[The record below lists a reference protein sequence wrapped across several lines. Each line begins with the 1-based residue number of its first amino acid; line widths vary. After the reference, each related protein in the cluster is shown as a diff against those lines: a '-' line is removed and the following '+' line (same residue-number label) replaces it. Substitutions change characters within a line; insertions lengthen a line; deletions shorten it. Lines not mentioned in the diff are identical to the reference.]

1 MGELKLMASYQQ
13 GDYVK
18 VEFQDESS
26 GQSEWMWV
34 KVERADDEQ
43 RVIFGRLDNEPL
55 LNLDLHLGMELAVS
69 YDQVRE
75 HMKASAFN
83 Q

>member
-1 MGELKLMASYQQ
+1 MGPYAA

-18 VEFQDESS
+18 VEFRDERS

-34 KVERADDEQ
+34 KVRDSDDRERL
-43 RVIFGRLDNEPL
+43 VFGTLDSEPIV
-55 LNLDLHLGMELAVS
+55 NMDLRLGMELAVK
-69 YDQVRE
+69 YENVKE
-75 HMKASAFN
+75 HMRAEAFN

>member
-1 MGELKLMASYQQ
+1 MSRYEP

-18 VEFQDESS
+18 AVFADEES
-26 GQSEWMWV
+26 GESEWMWV
-34 KVERADDEQ
+34 KVQHADDEL
-43 RVIFGRLDNEPL
+43 RVVFGRLDSEPIVL
-55 LNLDLHLGMELAVS
+55 ADLRLGMELAVS
-69 YDQVRE
+69 YDKICE